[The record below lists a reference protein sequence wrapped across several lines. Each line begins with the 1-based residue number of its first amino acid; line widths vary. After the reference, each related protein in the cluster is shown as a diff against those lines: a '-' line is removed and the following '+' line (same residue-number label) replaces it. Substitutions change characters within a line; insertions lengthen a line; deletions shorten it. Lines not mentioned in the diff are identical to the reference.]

1 VTEALA
7 AELLSLPIY
16 PGMAPAQVQAVV
28 HHVREY
34 FGDA

>member
-16 PGMAPAQVQAVV
+16 PGMAPPQVDAVV
-28 HHVREY
+28 RSVREY